1 MILFT
6 PFDDGQ
12 IIYIQHHWKKRRRWD
27 KTVDM
32 QCRCGKKKKKNFNR
46 RRPRNLKD
54 GPQKSGF
61 LNTVFLLAPF
71 GCCCCSRTRKLLA
84 IVQKNKNSEILE
96 PPSRSG
102 MMEIKRSQS
111 IKIYKKIRRR
121 IGTQRFFLFFYNCH
135 TPSICPPPPFVYI
148 SFLFKIFH
156 KGTLIFDY
164 NFSLLKVPSSKR
176 CVRSSRRVVVSTTNN
191 PAIVLQTLMFYIV

>member
-32 QCRCGKKKKKNFNR
+32 QCRCGKKKKENFNR

-54 GPQKSGF
+54 EPQKSGF

-121 IGTQRFFLFFYNCH
+121 IGTQRFFLFFLQLLH
-135 TPSICPPPPFVYI
+135 PFDLPTTPFRIYPSYSKFFIKELLFLI
-148 SFLFKIFH
+148 IIFLF
-156 KGTLIFDY
+156 
-164 NFSLLKVPSSKR
+164 
-176 CVRSSRRVVVSTTNN
+176 
-191 PAIVLQTLMFYIV
+191 